1 MSRIRRLLLGA
12 ASAAAGLAAAIL
24 LLRVTIA
31 DLTPVSAWVFYFV
44 PLPLVAGVLA
54 VAALLSAVAL
64 AARATLAAALAAL
77 ALSAYWLATHTFD
90 RPCDESGERLVR
102 VVAWNVNDLR
112 RGAEALAAQLAAADA
127 DVIGLVEASHP
138 SESHLAFWRER
149 FPEHDVLLPGSG
161 LVLIVR
167 GTIVASSM
175 RELIGISRVLT
186 AEIEVHG
193 TPLRVVLADLDA
205 SPRFDKQQ
213 LIGRTFDAAAGEPPL
228 PTIVFGDFNTPIES
242 RWFRDVRRRY
252 VHAFEQAGAGL
263 LASWPATRPL
273 LAIDHVWVGE
283 GLAPTCA
290 RLEPT
295 VLSDHLLFRATLRF
309 APTQRSAPRPL

>member
-1 MSRIRRLLLGA
+1 MSRLRRFFRTA
-12 ASAAAGLAAAIL
+12 AFAAAGLALAIA

-31 DLTPVSAWVFYFV
+31 DLTPISAWVFYFV
-44 PLPLVAGVLA
+44 PLPLVAMVFG
-54 VAALLSAVAL
+54 VAALLFAAAL
-64 AARATLAAALAAL
+64 DARATLVAAIASLAVG
-77 ALSAYWLATHTFD
+77 AYWLETHMFEH
-90 RPCDESGERLVR
+90 PCEDSGEGLVR
-102 VVAWNVNDLR
+102 VTTWNVNHLR
-112 RGAEALAAQLAAADA
+112 RGADALAAQIAAGDP

-167 GTIVASSM
+167 GTIVSSSM

-186 AEIEVHG
+186 AEVEVDG
-193 TPLRVVLADLDA
+193 AALRIVLADLDA
-205 SPRFDKQQ
+205 SPRFDKQT
-213 LIGRTFDAAAGEPPL
+213 LIGRTFDAADVDPAL
-228 PTIVFGDFNTPIES
+228 PTVVLGDFNTPIES
-242 RWFRDVRRRY
+242 RWFHDVRRRY
-252 VHAFEQAGAGL
+252 VHAFERAGAGL

-283 GLAPTCA
+283 SLTAVCA

-295 VLSDHLLFRATLRF
+295 ALSDHLLFRATLRLP
-309 APTQRSAPRPL
+309 PTQRATSRRL